1 LSQIKYQNML
11 QYLNYINSWIAVTLR
26 ESEQMGERFFDVMLS
41 AQVSFQRFQDLSLVG
56 RPSDNQ
62 GQFGVGESL
71 VLASV
76 CQHQTEEPQL
86 SLFADK
92 FSQFRHADVFFTCE
106 RK

>member
-1 LSQIKYQNML
+1 ML
-11 QYLNYINSWIAVTLR
+11 PYLNDVNSWIAVTLR

-41 AQVSFQRFQDLSLVG
+41 TQVSFQRFQDLSLVG

-76 CQHQTEEPQL
+76 RQHQAQEPQL

-92 FSQFRHADVFFTCE
+92 FSQFRHADVFFACE